1 MTHGFAKISRIAGF
15 LLLLAGWGVTLD
27 AQAQTFKMP
36 CEVSGTLHVGAAT
49 VRLKSEHIEVE
60 ILSMGRNIYFKV
72 DGSGFYQLQAST
84 LTTEEYDGKNLSSTY
99 QIGAHKRNRH
109 TGFETEVRVERE
121 SVRLHAY
128 NDFLQ
133 DDRRARVE
141 FDGKCVLPK

>member
-1 MTHGFAKISRIAGF
+1 MTHGFAKISRIAVF
-15 LLLLAGWGVTLD
+15 LLSLVGCGLTGH

-36 CEVSGTLHVGAAT
+36 CEVTGTLHVGAAT
-49 VRLKSEHIEVE
+49 VRLKNEHIEVE

-72 DGSGFYQLQAST
+72 DGSGFFQMQTST
-84 LTTEEYDGKNLSSTY
+84 LTTEEYEGKNLSSTY

-121 SVRLHAY
+121 TVRIHGY

-133 DDRRARVE
+133 DERRARVE
-141 FDGKCVLPK
+141 FEGKCVLPK